1 MSASTLLP
9 RSAADRPAWPLT
21 GRRTELESVLDALRP
36 DTGKAVLVTG
46 APGVGKSRLAREALD
61 RLATE
66 GWTTTWVAAGPATR
80 DTPLG
85 AVAHLLP
92 RDAVGDPG
100 RVVEHVRAVVART
113 PRLVVAVDDVQ
124 LLDHTT
130 VSLLGP
136 LMEAAPARLLVTA
149 PEAGLAPDPIGGLW
163 RAGRAQVVE
172 LGRLDDL
179 AVDTLLHRAL
189 GGPVAGATTLAFLDA
204 SDGNAL
210 YLREMVLGS
219 LTAGALREVDGVW
232 RLEGTPQL
240 SGVLRSVVQAR
251 VDSLG
256 PEVRAVLEDLAVGTG
271 ADLADLL
278 SDHDSAAVEAAERAG
293 LIRVVSAQRRR
304 QVTLAHGLH
313 RDVLREGMG
322 TLASV
327 RLARRH
333 AERLESS
340 GLRRSADRYRVALLR
355 LDADGQAPADM
366 LDAALELARSA
377 RDLDSLERL
386 SRAWLLASGSPLAAR
401 ALAEVLYE
409 RGRFVEADEVLGE
422 AVTALTGSEAGGDAD
437 TLAALLVARA
447 TVLGYGLGRLDEAAD
462 LLAGPAVG
470 AGISATVAGRVRVR
484 RVQLEGWRSGPSAAL
499 AVLDE
504 PRVGGP
510 ASRDDAD
517 AVSFSEPGVRAAA
530 LALAGHPVESLASLT
545 DGPVQVP
552 DLPGPDQLALVL
564 GLTEAG
570 RLAEAETVA
579 QQCWTLMAR
588 AQLPLS
594 QLWFAGA
601 LGRTNLLRGRPKQAL
616 WWHREQ
622 LGLARLLGQRL
633 PAALAASGM
642 MTAAAWLGD
651 EAAMQDAATVWD
663 RSGFDPLGP
672 SMFPGD
678 LARGPAW
685 RLMRAG
691 DLEAA
696 HVLLAAAQDVAAAG
710 GHVAQAAHAAYDR
723 VRLGRPGDVAG
734 PLADLAARD
743 DGPLL
748 AALAAHAGAAAAD
761 DPAALEAAAEQ
772 CAGLGLVLSAAE
784 AAGSAAAAAARGG
797 DPRRAAALRRR
808 SAAWAEETEGART
821 PALLAGG
828 SGDADRLTA
837 REREIA
843 VLVAQGRTSKEIAG
857 ALVLSVRTVDN
868 HLQRVFAKLGITS
881 RAEVAGALGEEPT

>member
-1 MSASTLLP
+1 MATSTLLP
-9 RSAADRPAWPLT
+9 RSAADRPSWPLT
-21 GRRTELESVLDALRP
+21 GRRAELDLVLDALRS
-36 DTGKAVLVTG
+36 DSGKAVLVTG
-46 APGVGKSRLAREALD
+46 APGVGKSRLAREATE
-61 RLATE
+61 RLAAD

-92 RDAVGDPG
+92 RDAVGEPG
-100 RVVEHVRAVVART
+100 RAVEHVRAAVART

-136 LMEAAPARLLVTA
+136 LLDAAPARLLVTA
-149 PEAGLAPDPIGGLW
+149 PEAGLAPDPLGALW
-163 RAGRAQVVE
+163 RAGRAEVVE

-219 LTAGALREVDGVW
+219 LTAGALHEVDGVW

-256 PEVRAVLEDLAVGTG
+256 PAARAVLEDLAVGTG

-278 SDHDSAAVEAAERAG
+278 ADHDDGAVEAAERAG
-293 LIRVVSAQRRR
+293 LIRVVSSQRRR

-322 TLASV
+322 TVAAV

-333 AERLESS
+333 AERLERT
-340 GLRRSADRYRVALLR
+340 GLRRSDDRYRVALLR
-355 LDADGQAPADM
+355 LDADGQAPPDM

-386 SRAWLLASGSPLAAR
+386 SRAWLLATGSPVAAR
-401 ALAEVLYE
+401 ALAEALYE
-409 RGRFVEADEVLGE
+409 RGRFVEADEVLE
-422 AVTALTGSEAGGDAD
+422 PAVAALDDRRDPDALTAL
-437 TLAALLVARA
+437 VMARA
-447 TVLGYGLGRLDEAAD
+447 TVLGYGLGRLGDAAE
-462 LLAGPAVG
+462 LLAGSAA
-470 AGISATVAGRVRVR
+470 AGGTSAPVARRLRVR
-484 RVQLEGWRSGPSAAL
+484 RVQLENWRSGPAAAL
-499 AVLDE
+499 AVLAE
-504 PRVGGP
+504 PGPEEASGHVADP
-510 ASRDDAD
+510 ASFTER
-517 AVSFSEPGVRAAA
+517 GVRASA
-530 LALAGHPVESLASLT
+530 LALSGRPGQAVDTLT
-545 DGPVQVP
+545 DGPVRVP
-552 DLPGPDQLALVL
+552 ELPGQDELALVL

-570 RLAEAETVA
+570 RLTEAELVA
-579 QQCWTLMAR
+579 QQCWTAMAR

-601 LGRTNLLRGRPKQAL
+601 LGRTNLLRGRPRQAL
-616 WWHREQ
+616 AWHREQ

-642 MTAAAWLGD
+642 MTAAAWLAD
-651 EAAMQDAATVWD
+651 DAAMQDAATVWD
-663 RSGFDPLGP
+663 HAGFDPLGA

-696 HVLLAAAQDVAAAG
+696 HVLLAAAQDVAADG

-723 VRLGRPGDVAG
+723 VRLGRPGDVAA
-734 PLADLAARD
+734 PLAELAAQD
-743 DGPLL
+743 DGALL
-748 AALAAHAGAAAAD
+748 AALAAHAGAVAAD

-772 CAGLGLVLSAAE
+772 CAGLGLMLSAAE
-784 AAGSAAAAAARGG
+784 AAGGAAAAAARAG

-808 SAAWAEETEGART
+808 GAAWAEGTEGART

-828 SGDADRLTA
+828 TGDTDRLTA

-843 VLVAQGRTSKEIAG
+843 VLVAQGRTSKEIAA

-868 HLQRVFAKLGITS
+868 HLQRVFAKLGVSS
-881 RAEVAGALGEEPT
+881 RADVAAALGEEPG

>member
-1 MSASTLLP
+1 MAASTLLP
-9 RSAADRPAWPLT
+9 RSAADRPSWPLT
-21 GRRTELESVLDALRP
+21 GRHAELDSVVDSLRS

-46 APGVGKSRLAREALD
+46 AAGVGKSRLAREAMD
-61 RLATE
+61 RLATD

-85 AVAHLLP
+85 AVSHLLP

-100 RVVEHVRAVVART
+100 RVVEHVRSAVARK

-136 LMEAAPARLLVTA
+136 LMASAPARLLVTV
-149 PEAGLAPDPIGGLW
+149 PEAALAPDPLGALW
-163 RAGRAQVVE
+163 RSGGARVVE

-232 RLEGTPQL
+232 RLEGTPQM

-271 ADLADLL
+271 VDLADLL
-278 SDHDSAAVEAAERAG
+278 AEHEGGGVEAAERAG
-293 LIRVVSAQRRR
+293 LLRVVSAQRRR
-304 QVTLAHGLH
+304 RVTLAHGLH
-313 RDVLREGMG
+313 REVLREDMG
-322 TLASV
+322 TLAAV

-333 AERLESS
+333 AERLERS
-340 GLRRSADRYRVALLR
+340 GLRRSDDRYRVALLR

-386 SRAWLLASGSPLAAR
+386 SRAWLLASGSPVAAR

-422 AVTALTGSEAGGDAD
+422 AVARSAELADPD

-447 TVLGYGLGRLDEAAD
+447 TVLGYGLGRLDEAAE
-462 LLAGPAVG
+462 LLAGPAAG
-470 AGISATVAGRVRVR
+470 AGASGPMAGRVRIR
-484 RVQLEGWRSGPSAAL
+484 RVQLEAWRSGPTAAL

-504 PRVGGP
+504 SPVGGVTP
-510 ASRDDAD
+510 QDDPG
-517 AVSFSEPGVRAAA
+517 AVSFSERGVRAVA
-530 LALAGHPVESLASLT
+530 LALSGHPVEAVRWLS

-552 DLPGPDQLALVL
+552 EIPGPDQLAVVL
-564 GLTEAG
+564 GLTEGG
-570 RLAEAETVA
+570 RFAEAEAVA
-579 QQCWTLMAR
+579 QQCWTATAR

-601 LGRTNLLRGRPKQAL
+601 LGRTNLLRGRPRLAL

-622 LGLARLLGQRL
+622 LGLARQLGQRL

-651 EAAMQDAATVWD
+651 QAAMQDAATAWD
-663 RSGFDPLGP
+663 GAGFDPLGP

-685 RLMRAG
+685 RLMREG
-691 DLEAA
+691 DLETA

-734 PLADLAARD
+734 PLADLAAHD
-743 DGPLL
+743 DGALL
-748 AALAAHAGAAAAD
+748 AALARHAAAAAAD
-761 DPAALEAAAEQ
+761 DPDALELAAEQ
-772 CAGLGLVLSAAE
+772 AAGLGMVLCAAE
-784 AAGSAAAAAARGG
+784 AASGAATSAARAG
-797 DPRRAAALRRR
+797 DPRRAAGLRRR
-808 SAAWAEETEGART
+808 SAAWAEQTEGART

-828 SGDADRLTA
+828 TGEADRLTA

-843 VLVAQGRTSKEIAG
+843 VLVAQGRTSKEIAA

-868 HLQRVFAKLGITS
+868 HLQRVFAKLGVSS
-881 RAEVAGALGEEPT
+881 RAEVAAALGEERP

>member
-1 MSASTLLP
+1 MAASTVLP

-21 GRRTELESVLDALRP
+21 GRRTELVAVLDTLRA
-36 DTGKAVLVTG
+36 DDGKAVLVTG
-46 APGVGKSRLAREALD
+46 APGVGKSRLAREVLD
-61 RLATE
+61 RLAAD

-100 RVVEHVRAVVART
+100 RVVEHVRAVVGRT
-113 PRLVVAVDDVQ
+113 PRLVVAVDDVH

-136 LMEAAPARLLVTA
+136 LMESAPVRLLVTV
-149 PEAGLAPDPIGGLW
+149 PEAGLAPDPLGALW
-163 RAGRAQVVE
+163 RSGRAQVVE

-204 SDGNAL
+204 SDGNVL

-219 LTAGALREVDGVW
+219 LTAGTLREVDGVW
-232 RLEGTPQL
+232 RLDGQPQL

-256 PEVRAVLEDLAVGTG
+256 AEVRAVLADLAGGTG
-271 ADLADLL
+271 ADLSDLL
-278 SDHDSAAVEAAERAG
+278 ADHDGAAVEAAERAG
-293 LIRVVSAQRRR
+293 LVRVVSAQRRR
-304 QVTLAHGLH
+304 QVVLAHGLH
-313 RDVLREGMG
+313 RDVLRESMG
-322 TLASV
+322 TLAAV

-333 AERLESS
+333 AERLERS

-366 LDAALELARSA
+366 LDAALELARSV

-401 ALAEVLYE
+401 ALAEALYE
-409 RGRFVEADEVLGE
+409 RGRFVEADEVLGD
-422 AVTALTGSEAGGDAD
+422 AVGRSSERLDPD
-437 TLAALLVARA
+437 TLAILLVARA
-447 TVLGYGLGRLDEAAD
+447 TVLGYGLGRLDEAAA
-462 LLAGPAVG
+462 LLSSTAAAAGMSPV
-470 AGISATVAGRVRVR
+470 VAHRVRIR
-484 RVQLEGWRSGPSAAL
+484 RVQLEGWRSGPAAAL
-499 AVLDE
+499 AVLAEPAVPGADE
-504 PRVGGP
+504 AG
-510 ASRDDAD
+510 AD
-517 AVSFSEPGVRAAA
+517 AAAFTERGVRAAA
-530 LALAGHPVESLASLT
+530 LALSGRSVEAVGGS
-545 DGPVQVP
+545 PVQVP
-552 DLPGPDQLALVL
+552 DLPGQDELALVL

-570 RLAEAETVA
+570 RLAEAEAVA
-579 QQCWTLMAR
+579 QQCWTAMAR
-588 AQLPLS
+588 AQLPLP

-601 LGRTNLLRGRPKQAL
+601 LGRTNLLRGRPRLAL

-622 LGLARLLGQRL
+622 LGLARALGQRL
-633 PAALAASGM
+633 PASLAASGM

-651 EAAMQDAATVWD
+651 DAAMQDAATVWD
-663 RSGFDPLGP
+663 RAGFDPLGP

-685 RLMRAG
+685 RLMREG

-723 VRLGRPGDVAG
+723 VRLGRPADVAG

-743 DGPLL
+743 DGPLV
-748 AALAAHAGAAAAD
+748 AVLAAHAAAAAAD
-761 DPAALEAAAEQ
+761 DAAGLEATAER
-772 CAGLGLVLSAAE
+772 CAGLGLMLSAAE
-784 AAGSAAAAAARGG
+784 AASAAAAAAARAG
-797 DPRRAAALRRR
+797 DPRRAAGLRRR
-808 SAAWAEETEGART
+808 GAVWAEETQGART

-828 SGDADRLTA
+828 SGEADRLTA

-843 VLVAQGRTSKEIAG
+843 VLVAQGRTSKEIAA

-868 HLQRVFAKLGITS
+868 HLQRVFAKLGVSS
-881 RAEVAGALGEEPT
+881 RAEVAAALGEERA